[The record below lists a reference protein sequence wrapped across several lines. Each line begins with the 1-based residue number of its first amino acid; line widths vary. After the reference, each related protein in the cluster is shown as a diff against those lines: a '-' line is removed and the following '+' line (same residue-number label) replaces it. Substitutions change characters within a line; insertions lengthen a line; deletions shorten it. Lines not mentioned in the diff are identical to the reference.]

1 MRCALGM
8 PSPGLLVTVLGDEQC
23 WRLQE
28 AEEVKVLGD
37 LHLEFLFFS
46 APFWGLEVG
55 VDPL

>member
-1 MRCALGM
+1 M

-23 WRLQE
+23 WCLQE

-37 LHLEFLFFS
+37 LHLEFLFLS